1 MGNKQ
6 FKTLN
11 QCTDYALK
19 TRPEWV
25 HSRSRQTIINNLKH
39 AQKAW
44 GNCNVSMI
52 DWMAIDKL
60 VNQMK
65 FKGKAPSTINKTLS
79 AVKTALLFC
88 AKRHLI
94 KEFPNCF
101 EGARQHEPQQ
111 TPIVFTFDEVD
122 AMVKYARSYEFMG
135 RDDLADIITA
145 LAWSGARR
153 GEMLQLKVKDVDLEH
168 GWLYIG
174 RSFQNKC
181 SKVVPVPIMP
191 KFQEI
196 LEPRV
201 KDQHKDA
208 LVFGDDWETVD
219 ELRYWFNKNRT
230 HALPEDKQYSLKQ
243 LRHTFCSA
251 LLLIDT
257 PIDRVCDIMC
267 HSSVEVTRRYARAL
281 GKQKSRDLVNLAKA
295 YHSGELQTMSKVLTD
310 EDKFA
315 LQRVSQ
321 QIAMDNYAIE
331 RSVID
336 RARFSSSADVATDP
350 QFQPSSMY
358 NNEVLTPAGAR
369 NSSADVAELV
379 DAHV

>member
-11 QCTDYALK
+11 QCIDYALK

-39 AQKAW
+39 PQKVW
-44 GNCNVSMI
+44 GNCNLSMI
-52 DWMAIDKL
+52 DWMAMDKL
-60 VNQMK
+60 INTMK
-65 FKGKAPSTINKTLS
+65 FNGLAPSTINKSIS
-79 AVKTALLFC
+79 AIKTALLFC

-101 EGARQHEPQQ
+101 EGARQYEPQM
-111 TPIVFTFDEVD
+111 TPIVYTFDEVD
-122 AMVKYARSYEFMG
+122 AMVKYARSYELMG

-153 GEMLQLKVKDVDLEH
+153 GEMLKIKVKDIDLEH

-174 RSFQNKC
+174 RSFQNKA
-181 SKVVPVPIMP
+181 SKIVSIPIMP

-196 LEPRV
+196 LEPRL
-201 KDQHKDA
+201 KGKHKDA
-208 LVFGDDWETVD
+208 LVFGDDWETVH
-219 ELRYWFNKNRT
+219 ELRYWFNKNRAL
-230 HALPEDKQYSLKQ
+230 ALPEDKQYPLKQ

-251 LLLIDT
+251 LLMIDT

-295 YHSGELQTMSKVLTD
+295 YHSGDLHKMQTVLT
-310 EDKFA
+310 EDDRYA
-315 LQRVSQ
+315 LGKVGTT
-321 QIAMDNYAIE
+321 AC
-331 RSVID
+331 
-336 RARFSSSADVATDP
+336 VATDP
-350 QFQPSSMY
+350 QFQAIRYTNS
-358 NNEVLTPAGAR
+358 EVYAPAGAR